1 MNQNPKQPEPLPSFV
16 VEASAVSE
24 MGRWYPT
31 TALKVD
37 GILKEGDVWRQV
49 SFDSREL
56 AVEFAGIVG
65 QMQVA
70 SMNKYVLKWLEKTAG
85 ELAEKL

>member
-1 MNQNPKQPEPLPSFV
+1 MNQKPKQSESAPSFV

-37 GILKEGDVWRQV
+37 GELKEGDVWRQV

-56 AVEFAGIVG
+56 AIEFAGIIG
-65 QMQVA
+65 NMQVN

-85 ELAEKL
+85 ELTETL

>member
-1 MNQNPKQPEPLPSFV
+1 MTPTEPLPSFV
-16 VEASAVSE
+16 VEANAVSE

-37 GILKEGDVWRQV
+37 GVLKEGDVWRQV

-56 AVEFAGIVG
+56 AIEFAGIIG
-65 QMQVA
+65 KMQVS
-70 SMNKYVLKWLEKTAG
+70 SMNKFVLKWLEEKAR
-85 ELAEKL
+85 ELTEKL

>member
-1 MNQNPKQPEPLPSFV
+1 MNQNPKQPESAPSFV

-37 GILKEGDVWRQV
+37 GELKEGDVWRQV

-56 AVEFAGIVG
+56 AVEFAGIIG

-85 ELAEKL
+85 ELTEKL